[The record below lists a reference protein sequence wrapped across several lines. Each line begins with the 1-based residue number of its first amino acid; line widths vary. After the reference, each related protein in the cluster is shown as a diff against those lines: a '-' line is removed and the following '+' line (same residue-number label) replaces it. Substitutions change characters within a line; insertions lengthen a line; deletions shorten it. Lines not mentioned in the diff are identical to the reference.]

1 MPYAK
6 LSLLIDG
13 KWIDRTAASL
23 PVIDP
28 SNEDIIGHLPLAG
41 IGELDAAL
49 GAADRAFRVWRN
61 VNPAERAR
69 ILHEAARHVRNRAAA
84 IARLLTIEQGKP
96 LAQALAE
103 VLSNAD
109 FLDWIGQE
117 GRRTYGRLIPA
128 GPGRRWSVVKE
139 PVGPVAAFSPWN
151 FPATATVRKF
161 GAAIAAGCSCI
172 IKPSEETPAT
182 CLAFAQALVDAG
194 LPAGVLNVVF
204 GEPDRVARHLLA
216 SPIIRKLTFTGSIP
230 IGKHLARLAA
240 DGMKRV
246 TMELGGHAPV
256 VVFDDADV
264 ERAVDLLVPYK
275 FRNAG
280 QVCVSPTRFFV
291 QRSVHRK
298 FADAFATR
306 ASTLKVGNGLDIDVD
321 MGPLAN
327 RRRLDAV
334 EAFVEDALAHGA
346 KLLAGGKRVGNK
358 GFFFQPTVLDEVP
371 ESARIMSEE
380 PFGPIAPITP
390 FDSLDEVVERANRL
404 PFGLAAY
411 AFSTSADRTAMI
423 GSALEAGMVAINNI
437 VVNANELPF
446 GGVKESGYGSEA
458 GSEGIE
464 PFLVT
469 KMISEAWRHAEMS

>member
-172 IKPSEETPAT
+172 IKPSE
-182 CLAFAQALVDAG
+182 
-194 LPAGVLNVVF
+194 
-204 GEPDRVARHLLA
+204 
-216 SPIIRKLTFTGSIP
+216 
-230 IGKHLARLAA
+230 
-240 DGMKRV
+240 
-246 TMELGGHAPV
+246 
-256 VVFDDADV
+256 
-264 ERAVDLLVPYK
+264 
-275 FRNAG
+275 
-280 QVCVSPTRFFV
+280 
-291 QRSVHRK
+291 
-298 FADAFATR
+298 
-306 ASTLKVGNGLDIDVD
+306 
-321 MGPLAN
+321 
-327 RRRLDAV
+327 
-334 EAFVEDALAHGA
+334 
-346 KLLAGGKRVGNK
+346 
-358 GFFFQPTVLDEVP
+358 
-371 ESARIMSEE
+371 
-380 PFGPIAPITP
+380 
-390 FDSLDEVVERANRL
+390 
-404 PFGLAAY
+404 
-411 AFSTSADRTAMI
+411 
-423 GSALEAGMVAINNI
+423 
-437 VVNANELPF
+437 
-446 GGVKESGYGSEA
+446 
-458 GSEGIE
+458 
-464 PFLVT
+464 
-469 KMISEAWRHAEMS
+469 